1 MIRLSLAVFLAVFV
15 LGCGPDGGED
25 PPPATV
31 SATVADLGPG
41 GDLAHPQVGLP
52 PESRAIKRL
61 TVAMLADSIPIVAG
75 LDNKGTPQPIV
86 WRLGQKDA
94 LGTDTK
100 FGLFDR
106 TLGRPDYVQV
116 THEPAEPS
124 ALYVKFMGDMA
135 RDVCARILESDNGKA
150 PAERTLTPKAPMT
163 GTVSDAELGANLRYL
178 KLRFWGEYV
187 PDGAEYDDQIADL
200 ATVFDAV
207 IEGGE
212 GTAAGW
218 NAVCVTLL
226 TSPAFHLY

>member
-1 MIRLSLAVFLAVFV
+1 MIRLSLALLLAATV
-15 LGCGPDGGED
+15 LACAPEGDD
-25 PPPATV
+25 PPATTA
-31 SATVADLGPG
+31 SASVTDLGPG
-41 GDLAHPQVGLP
+41 GDLAHPAVGLP
-52 PESRAIKRL
+52 PQSRAIKRL
-61 TVAMLADSIPIVAG
+61 TVAMLADSIPVVAG
-75 LDNKGTPQPIV
+75 VDNKATPQPIV
-86 WRLGQKDA
+86 WKLGQNDA

-116 THEPAEPS
+116 TNEPAEPS

-135 RDVCARILESDNGKA
+135 RDVCSRILESDNGKA
-150 PAERTLTPKAPMT
+150 ATARTLTPEAPMT
-163 GTVSDAELGANLRYL
+163 GPVTEAELGANLRYL

-187 PDGAEYDDQIADL
+187 PDGAEYDEQIADL
-200 ATVFDAV
+200 AAVFDAV
-207 IEGGE
+207 TEGGE

>member
-1 MIRLSLAVFLAVFV
+1 MMRLTLTVFLALCL
-15 LGCGPDGGED
+15 LGCGPGGGD
-25 PPPATV
+25 DTPPATV
-31 SATVADLGPG
+31 SATVTDLGSG

-52 PESRAIKRL
+52 PQSRAIKRL
-61 TVAMLADSIPIVAG
+61 TVAMLADSIPVVAG

-86 WRLGQKDA
+86 WKLGQNSA
-94 LGTDTK
+94 LGTDTE
-100 FGLFDR
+100 FGIFDR

-135 RDVCARILESDNGKA
+135 RDVCLRILESDNGKA
-150 PAERTLTPKAPMT
+150 PTGRTLTPEAPMT

-200 ATVFDAV
+200 AAVFDAV
-207 IEGGE
+207 VTGGE
-212 GTAAGW
+212 GTPAGW